1 MIRNAGGRATDD
13 ALRSLVISHKLLG
26 TKEWFIV
33 HHTDCGMEYFAQ
45 GTMAALLETSLATAS
60 IVADASAP
68 KGVTFA
74 NAGAEGG
81 SKHGHHVHWGC
92 IADQAASIKE
102 DVERVAKHELV
113 APGIP
118 VHGYLY
124 DVKTGKLGH
133 VVSAVTRSQ

>member
-33 HHTDCGMEYFAQ
+33 HHTNCGMELFEQA
-45 GTMAALLETSLATAS
+45 TMATLLETSLTTAN
-60 IVADASAP
+60 IVADAAAP
-68 KGVTFA
+68 NGITFA
-74 NAGAEGG
+74 NASAEGG
-81 SKHGHHVHWGC
+81 SKHGHQVHWGC
-92 IADQAASIKE
+92 IGDQAASIKE
-102 DVERVAKHELV
+102 DVERVVKHELV

-133 VVSAVTRSQ
+133 IVSSVTRS